1 MKFVRIDP
9 NQAKQDPS
17 RSGYFAGEV
26 NVQNLVG
33 LAESAEIEL
42 LAVFFSPGGRTIPH
56 AHARDQVL
64 HIVEG
69 QGIVAIEG
77 ERRIVS
83 PGDVVLIPAGA
94 WHWHGATRD
103 SAMCH
108 ISIKQPGPT
117 NWEVEP
123 RDWASAYD
131 QA

>member
-1 MKFVRIDP
+1 MWRICLKLVRIDP

-17 RSGYFAGEV
+17 RSGYFAGAV
-26 NVQNLVG
+26 NVQNRVG
-33 LAESAEIEL
+33 LAESAELEL

-77 ERRIVS
+77 ERRTVS
-83 PGDVVLIPAGA
+83 PGDVILIPAGA

-103 SAMCH
+103 QAMCH
-108 ISIKQPGPT
+108 ISIKQH
-117 NWEVEP
+117 
-123 RDWASAYD
+123 
-131 QA
+131 

>member
-1 MKFVRIDP
+1 MKLVTIDRT
-9 NQAKQDPS
+9 QAKQDPA

-26 NVQNLVG
+26 NVQTLVG
-33 LAESAEIEL
+33 LAESAELEL
-42 LAVFFSPGGRTIPH
+42 LAVFFEPGGRTIPH

-77 ERRIVS
+77 ERRTVS
-83 PGDVVLIPAGA
+83 PGDVILIPAGA

-103 SAMCH
+103 QAMCH
-108 ISIKQPGPT
+108 ISIKQHGPT
-117 NWEVEP
+117 NWEVEA

-131 QA
+131 QE